1 MPATGRGR
9 ALLGGVSGIRWAFAP
24 VIFHNPHHRS
34 DTVTAVGMRLRL
46 VALTTASLLV
56 VQCGAARHPD
66 DGPAYIE
73 SPPKDAPAAPKG
85 ATLSDSLTVP
95 DVTHPSNVYA
105 ATLTGLAPSVA
116 DIAPRVYVPNE
127 RSGSVSVIDPSTFT
141 VVGKIKV
148 GTYPQHVTPS
158 WDLSKLYVNDSA
170 LTEIDARSGKV
181 LRSISVPLPYNLYFT
196 LDGSKAIVVA
206 EDLNR
211 LDFYDPHSW
220 KLLRSVTIPWSGID
234 HLDMSADGSYLLAT
248 CEFSGRVVKV
258 DTNAMALVGNLDVG
272 GLPIDVKLA
281 PDGTVFYLTNQGRGG
296 VSIVDPVAMKEI
308 GFLQTGRGAHGLAI
322 SRDTRSLY
330 VSNRLAGTISVIDFE
345 SRRVVANWVVGGS
358 PDMLTLSA
366 NGKQL
371 WTGNRYGSSVIVID
385 TTTGHVIKSI
395 AVESG
400 PHGLTFFPQPGR
412 LSLGHNGVY
421 R

>member
-1 MPATGRGR
+1 MGT
-9 ALLGGVSGIRWAFAP
+9 
-24 VIFHNPHHRS
+24 
-34 DTVTAVGMRLRL
+34 RLRVVG
-46 VALTTASLLV
+46 VALASVSLLV
-56 VQCGAARHPD
+56 QCGVARHPD
-66 DGPAYIE
+66 DGPAFL
-73 SPPKDAPAAPKG
+73 DRQAPQAPVVPKG
-85 ATLSDSLTVP
+85 AALADVLQVP
-95 DVTHPSNVYA
+95 DVGTAGNVYA
-105 ATLTGLAPSVA
+105 ATMGGLAPAVA

-127 RSGSVSVIDPSTFT
+127 RSGTVSVIDPVTFT

-148 GTYPQHVTPS
+148 GAYPQHVTPS

-181 LRSISVPLPYNLYFT
+181 LRSIRVPLPYNLYFT

-211 LDFYDPHSW
+211 LDFYDPQSW
-220 KLLRSVTIPWSGID
+220 TLLKSVHIPWSGID

-248 CEFSGRVVKV
+248 TEFSGRVVKV
-258 DTNAMALVGNLDVG
+258 DTRVMALVGNLEVG

-281 PDGTVFYLTNQGRGG
+281 PDGSVFYVTNQGRGG
-296 VSIVDPVAMKEI
+296 VSIVDPIAMKEI
-308 GFLQTGRGAHGLAI
+308 GFLLTGRGAHGMTI

-330 VSNRLAGTISVIDFE
+330 VSNRLAGTISVIDLE
-345 SRRVVANWVVGGS
+345 SRRIVANWVVGGS

-366 NGKQL
+366 DGRQL
-371 WTGNRYGSSVIVID
+371 WTGNRFGSSVIVID
-385 TTTGHVIKSI
+385 TTTGLVIRSI
-395 AVESG
+395 GVESA